1 MLKQASFPVVNQSV
15 GTINV
20 HFLTFV
26 FILKYVKQRMEKK
39 AIQKERD
46 SRKRKV
52 TLKIE
57 SSGDSARLR
66 GFESEYDVKYILY
79 YFSLAFLRGFNL

>member
-1 MLKQASFPVVNQSV
+1 
-15 GTINV
+15 
-20 HFLTFV
+20 
-26 FILKYVKQRMEKK
+26 MEKK
-39 AIQKERD
+39 AIRKERD

-66 GFESEYDVKYILY
+66 GFESEYDILY
-79 YFSLAFLRGFNL
+79 YFSLAFLRGFNLWEAHFPANGI